1 MKLFKAIRYD
11 LRFGIYESSKRYLL
25 IALFAAF
32 VFVCLIFDMVHISVF
47 LTGNVNGVWRLP
59 ISLGDVL
66 LFELGGYLPIS
77 QNIGEGF
84 SFPTIWF
91 LSIIIPCY
99 LTLSYT
105 TRDLS
110 GSGIQVITRLQSKG
124 RWWVSKCILNATTI
138 ILYYAV
144 IYIVIAALCLVFGFS
159 LSFMPDETM
168 FSAEFNAV
176 FLASQTTNS
185 QMFLALCLMPCIT
198 TVALSLVQ
206 MTMALFIKP
215 AFAYIAI
222 CVYLAASVL
231 CVYPFFITNFAMPV
245 RSSAVGIYNFDF
257 TSCLI
262 TAAAIALAAIV
273 VGRFRILRMDIL
285 QGGKE

>member
-11 LRFGIYESSKRYLL
+11 FRFGIYESIKRYLL

-47 LTGNVNGVWRLP
+47 LTGSVNGLWRLP
-59 ISLGDVL
+59 ISFADVI
-66 LFELGGYLPIS
+66 LFELGGYLPVS
-77 QNIGEGF
+77 QNAGDGF

-105 TRDLS
+105 TRDLG

-124 RWWVSKCILNATTI
+124 RWWISKCILNATTI
-138 ILYYAV
+138 ILYYVV
-144 IYIVIAALCLVFGFS
+144 IYIVIATLCFVFGFN
-159 LSFMPDETM
+159 LSFIPDETI
-168 FSAEFNAV
+168 FSAEFNAI
-176 FLASQTTNS
+176 FLASQTTNF
-185 QMFLALCLMPCIT
+185 QMFLALCLMPCII

-206 MTMALFIKP
+206 MMMTLFIKP
-215 AFAYIAI
+215 AFSYIVI
-222 CVYLAASVL
+222 CAYLATSVL

-245 RSSAVGIYNFDF
+245 RSSAVGIL
-257 TSCLI
+257 C
-262 TAAAIALAAIV
+262 
-273 VGRFRILRMDIL
+273 ILLYLRNRDCAD
-285 QGGKE
+285 GDYCW

>member
-11 LRFGIYESSKRYLL
+11 LRFGIYESGKRYLL

-32 VFVCLIFDMVHISVF
+32 VFVCLLFDMVHISVF
-47 LTGNVNGVWRLP
+47 LTDSVNGVWRLP

-91 LSIIIPCY
+91 LSIIVPCY

-144 IYIVIAALCLVFGFS
+144 IYIVIAALCFVFGFG
-159 LSFMPDETM
+159 LSFIPDETI
-168 FSAEFNAV
+168 FSAEFSAV
-176 FLASQTTNS
+176 FLASQTTNL

-198 TVALSLVQ
+198 TVALSLAQ
-206 MTMALFIKP
+206 MTITLFIKP
-215 AFAYIAI
+215 AFAYIVTCA
-222 CVYLAASVL
+222 YLAASVL

-245 RSSAVGIYNFDF
+245 RSSAVGVYNFDPG
-257 TSCLI
+257 SCLVGVI
-262 TAAAIALAAIV
+262 IIVLAVIAI
-273 VGRFRILRMDIL
+273 GRHRILRLDIL